1 MEGVDAYFG
10 CKRGERKFARLEEDL
25 DVEGQRAICLL
36 DCSKRKFQTTTL
48 DTQPRTT
55 PLSAFGLIL
64 HLYSYGLR
72 AVWIRDVLN
81 NSISFLE

>member
-1 MEGVDAYFG
+1 MHILGANVA
-10 CKRGERKFARLEEDL
+10 KRKCARLEEDL

-36 DCSKRKFQTTTL
+36 DCSKRKFQTIIL

-55 PLSAFGLIL
+55 PLSAFGQ

-72 AVWIRDVLN
+72 AGWIQDVLN